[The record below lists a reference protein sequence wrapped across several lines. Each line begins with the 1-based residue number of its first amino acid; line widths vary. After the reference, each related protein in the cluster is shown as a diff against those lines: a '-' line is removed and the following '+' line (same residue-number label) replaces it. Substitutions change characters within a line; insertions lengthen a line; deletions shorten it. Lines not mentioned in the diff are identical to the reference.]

1 MSNVESLTSKMQL
14 CDQFQYTV
22 RKKIWEIFSISARIS
37 NKIYKKY
44 LSSELVDIERV
55 FFKSFKLYQLCVLM
69 RLYFDFRKTL
79 QSFETSQIVTDQI
92 RGTKI
97 LKPFLVVY
105 HSFCSLFATSDARA
119 NLLQC
124 LLPPFRIENILPDE
138 KIE

>member
-55 FFKSFKLYQLCVLM
+55 FFKSFKLSQLCVLM
-69 RLYFDFRKTL
+69 QLYFDFRKTL
-79 QSFETSQIVTDQI
+79 QSFES
-92 RGTKI
+92 
-97 LKPFLVVY
+97 LKL
-105 HSFCSLFATSDARA
+105 
-119 NLLQC
+119 
-124 LLPPFRIENILPDE
+124 
-138 KIE
+138 